1 MKRVNL
7 PSVALVFLSIT
18 SATHAC
24 EFHDT
29 PMFGAFGANHPMM
42 NKAAAPANEEG
53 FVLKHPR
60 AMAIKVNEPGVVKI
74 NYQLP
79 LDYRDAKLEF
89 SSQDDLQLGADAP
102 VAIGQ
107 LDGEYALNFL
117 AQSKGTHYVKI
128 RVSAERNGSPY
139 TYVQQVKVVA
149 F

>member
-1 MKRVNL
+1 MKRL
-7 PSVALVFLSIT
+7 MTSSTALVLLATT
-18 SATHAC
+18 SATFAC

-42 NKAAAPANEEG
+42 SKAAAPTNEEG

-79 LDYRDAKLEF
+79 LDYRDAQLEF
-89 SSQDDLQLGADAP
+89 SSQDDLRLGADAP

-107 LDGEYALNFL
+107 LDGEYSLNFS

-128 RVSAERNGSPY
+128 RVSAERNGAPY

>member
-1 MKRVNL
+1 MKRL
-7 PSVALVFLSIT
+7 IIS
-18 SATHAC
+18 SATLALLSVSSYSLAC

-79 LDYRDAKLEF
+79 LDYRDAQLEF
-89 SSQDDLQLGADAP
+89 SSQDDLRLGADAP
-102 VAIGQ
+102 VSIGQ
-107 LDGEYALNFL
+107 LDGEYALNFS